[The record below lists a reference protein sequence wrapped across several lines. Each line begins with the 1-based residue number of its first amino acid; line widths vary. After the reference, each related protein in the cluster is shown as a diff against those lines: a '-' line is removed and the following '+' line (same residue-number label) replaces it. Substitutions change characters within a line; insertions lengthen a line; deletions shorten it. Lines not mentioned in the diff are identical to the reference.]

1 MANLFAVLGLAETL
15 LLKPEEVDSAW
26 QSLAKEAPA
35 SDSPD
40 SGDGSDLH
48 RARSVLSD
56 PVTLLGHWLELHEV
70 PLERGASIA
79 PDFMDLFS
87 QIHGALEKA
96 DSVYKRHQTATTALA
111 KALLSKEAIA
121 AQLAVQGCLGEIH
134 GKKQERINAFESY
147 ETAAK
152 TGDFSEASAALGQLK
167 FLKKWE
173 QQCQER
179 LLQLIEC

>member
-15 LLKPEEVDSAW
+15 LLKPEDVDSAW
-26 QSLAKEAPA
+26 QSFARESPA
-35 SDSPD
+35 SSD

-56 PVTLLGHWLELHEV
+56 PVLLLEHWLDIHGV
-70 PLERGASIA
+70 ALERGSSMA

-87 QIHGALEKA
+87 MIHSALEQA
-96 DSVYKRHQTATTALA
+96 DSVYKRHQIATTALA

-134 GKKQERINAFESY
+134 GKKQERIEQFESF
-147 ETAAK
+147 EEAAK
-152 TGDFSEASAALGQLK
+152 DNNYHAAATALGQLK